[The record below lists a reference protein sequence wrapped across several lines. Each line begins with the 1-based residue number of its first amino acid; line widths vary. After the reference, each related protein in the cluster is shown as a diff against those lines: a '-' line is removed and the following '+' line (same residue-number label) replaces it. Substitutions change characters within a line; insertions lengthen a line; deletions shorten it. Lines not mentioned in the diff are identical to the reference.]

1 MDFKDTLE
9 YMYALLPMY
18 QRVGNVA
25 FKKDLTNTLRL
36 CQALGNPQNNF
47 KSIHIAGTNGKGS
60 SAHTIASVLQTAGY
74 KTGLYTSPHLKSFTE
89 RIRVDG
95 KEVEESFVCEFIPAI
110 TGLIEEIRPSF
121 FEVTVAMAFD
131 YFSRQKVD
139 VAVVEVGLGGRFDST
154 NIITPIV
161 SLITSIGYDHMDMLG
176 ETLPE
181 IAFEKAKKKK
191 PAEKALALKKAKE
204 KAAKEKAER
213 EQAAKEK
220 AAKEKAAKEKA
231 AKEKAAQEK
240 ARKEQLAQEEAAKAK
255 AAKEKAEREQAE
267 REKAAEEARQR
278 AAAEQALKER
288 FRREQMARLSNL
300 AGKAEDTGTAQKASG
315 PSATYAGKVVAAV
328 RPNIIFPGTV
338 AGNPSAEV
346 EVTTLPTG
354 EILGRKLVRSSG
366 DPDWDTAVLRAI
378 DRTQRLPR
386 DVDGRV
392 PSPMIIAFRPKD

>member
-1 MDFKDTLE
+1 MVLALGAH
-9 YMYALLPMY
+9 ALLF
-18 QRVGNVA
+18 VA
-25 FKKDLTNTLRL
+25 L
-36 CQALGNPQNNF
+36 AWG
-47 KSIHIAGTNGKGS
+47 IAWKHDATP
-60 SAHTIASVLQTAGY
+60 AS
-74 KTGLYTSPHLKSFTE
+74 F
-89 RIRVDG
+89 
-95 KEVEESFVCEFIPAI
+95 EVEVWSPEAVRAAPKAEPAPEPKPEPEPPKPEPEPPAPEPPPPPPPPPPPKAAPA
-110 TGLIEEIRPSF
+110 GPS
-121 FEVTVAMAFD
+121 EA
-131 YFSRQKVD
+131 
-139 VAVVEVGLGGRFDST
+139 
-154 NIITPIV
+154 
-161 SLITSIGYDHMDMLG
+161 
-176 ETLPE
+176 E
-181 IAFEKAKKKK
+181 IALEKAKKKK
-191 PAEKALALKKAKE
+191 AAEEALALKKAKE

-231 AKEKAAQEK
+231 
-240 ARKEQLAQEEAAKAK
+240 RKEQLAKEEAAKAK

-288 FRREQMARLSNL
+288 FRREQIARLSNL

-354 EILGRKLVRSSG
+354 EILGRKLIRSSG

>member
-1 MDFKDTLE
+1 MVLALGA
-9 YMYALLPMY
+9 YALLF
-18 QRVGNVA
+18 VA
-25 FKKDLTNTLRL
+25 L
-36 CQALGNPQNNF
+36 AWG
-47 KSIHIAGTNGKGS
+47 IAWKHDATP
-60 SAHTIASVLQTAGY
+60 AS
-74 KTGLYTSPHLKSFTE
+74 F
-89 RIRVDG
+89 
-95 KEVEESFVCEFIPAI
+95 EVEVWSPEAVRAAPKAEPAP
-110 TGLIEEIRPSF
+110 EPEP
-121 FEVTVAMAFD
+121 EPEPEPPKPEPEPEPPKPAPEPPPPPPPPPPKVAPAGPTE
-131 YFSRQKVD
+131 
-139 VAVVEVGLGGRFDST
+139 A
-154 NIITPIV
+154 
-161 SLITSIGYDHMDMLG
+161 
-176 ETLPE
+176 E
-181 IAFEKAKKKK
+181 IALEKAKKKK
-191 PAEKALALKKAKE
+191 AAEEALALKKAKE

-213 EQAAKEK
+213 EQ
-220 AAKEKAAKEKA
+220 AAKEKA

>member
-1 MDFKDTLE
+1 MVLALGAH
-9 YMYALLPMY
+9 ALLF
-18 QRVGNVA
+18 VA
-25 FKKDLTNTLRL
+25 L
-36 CQALGNPQNNF
+36 AWG
-47 KSIHIAGTNGKGS
+47 IAWKHDATP
-60 SAHTIASVLQTAGY
+60 AS
-74 KTGLYTSPHLKSFTE
+74 F
-89 RIRVDG
+89 
-95 KEVEESFVCEFIPAI
+95 EVEVWSPEAVRAAPKAEPAP
-110 TGLIEEIRPSF
+110 EPEP
-121 FEVTVAMAFD
+121 EPEPEPPKPEPEPEPPKPAPEPPPPPPPPPPKVAPAGPTE
-131 YFSRQKVD
+131 
-139 VAVVEVGLGGRFDST
+139 A
-154 NIITPIV
+154 
-161 SLITSIGYDHMDMLG
+161 
-176 ETLPE
+176 E
-181 IAFEKAKKKK
+181 IALEKAKKKK
-191 PAEKALALKKAKE
+191 AAEEALALKKAKE

-213 EQAAKEK
+213 EQ
-220 AAKEKAAKEKA
+220 AAKEKA

-346 EVTTLPTG
+346 EVTTLLTG

>member
-1 MDFKDTLE
+1 MVLALGAH
-9 YMYALLPMY
+9 ALLF
-18 QRVGNVA
+18 VA
-25 FKKDLTNTLRL
+25 L
-36 CQALGNPQNNF
+36 AWG
-47 KSIHIAGTNGKGS
+47 IAWKHDATP
-60 SAHTIASVLQTAGY
+60 AS
-74 KTGLYTSPHLKSFTE
+74 F
-89 RIRVDG
+89 
-95 KEVEESFVCEFIPAI
+95 EVEVWSPEAVRAAPKAEPPPEPEPEPKPEPEPPKPEPEPEPPAPEPPPPPPPPPPKAAPA
-110 TGLIEEIRPSF
+110 GPS
-121 FEVTVAMAFD
+121 EA
-131 YFSRQKVD
+131 
-139 VAVVEVGLGGRFDST
+139 
-154 NIITPIV
+154 
-161 SLITSIGYDHMDMLG
+161 
-176 ETLPE
+176 E
-181 IAFEKAKKKK
+181 IALEKAKKKK
-191 PAEKALALKKAKE
+191 AAEEALALKKAKE

-231 AKEKAAQEK
+231 
-240 ARKEQLAQEEAAKAK
+240 RKEQLAKEEAAKAK

-288 FRREQMARLSNL
+288 FRREQIARLSNL
-300 AGKAEDTGTAQKASG
+300 AGKVEDTGTAQKASG

-354 EILGRKLVRSSG
+354 EILGRKLIRSSG

>member
-1 MDFKDTLE
+1 MVLALGAH
-9 YMYALLPMY
+9 ALLF
-18 QRVGNVA
+18 VA
-25 FKKDLTNTLRL
+25 L
-36 CQALGNPQNNF
+36 AWG
-47 KSIHIAGTNGKGS
+47 IAWKHDATP
-60 SAHTIASVLQTAGY
+60 AS
-74 KTGLYTSPHLKSFTE
+74 F
-89 RIRVDG
+89 
-95 KEVEESFVCEFIPAI
+95 EVEVWSPEAVRAAPKAEPAPEPKPEPEPPKPEPEPPAPEPPPPPPPPPPPKAAPA
-110 TGLIEEIRPSF
+110 GPS
-121 FEVTVAMAFD
+121 EA
-131 YFSRQKVD
+131 
-139 VAVVEVGLGGRFDST
+139 
-154 NIITPIV
+154 
-161 SLITSIGYDHMDMLG
+161 
-176 ETLPE
+176 E
-181 IAFEKAKKKK
+181 IALEKAKKKK
-191 PAEKALALKKAKE
+191 AAEEALALKKAKE

-231 AKEKAAQEK
+231 
-240 ARKEQLAQEEAAKAK
+240 RKEQLAKEEAAKAK

-288 FRREQMARLSNL
+288 FRREQIARLSNL

-354 EILGRKLVRSSG
+354 EILGRKLIRSSG
-366 DPDWDTAVLRAI
+366 DPEWDTAVLRAI

>member
-1 MDFKDTLE
+1 MVLALGAH
-9 YMYALLPMY
+9 ALLF
-18 QRVGNVA
+18 VA
-25 FKKDLTNTLRL
+25 L
-36 CQALGNPQNNF
+36 AWG
-47 KSIHIAGTNGKGS
+47 IAWKHDATP
-60 SAHTIASVLQTAGY
+60 AS
-74 KTGLYTSPHLKSFTE
+74 F
-89 RIRVDG
+89 
-95 KEVEESFVCEFIPAI
+95 EVEVWSPEAVRAAPKAEPAP
-110 TGLIEEIRPSF
+110 EPEP
-121 FEVTVAMAFD
+121 EPPKPEPEPEPPKPAPEPPPPPPPPPPKVAPAGPTE
-131 YFSRQKVD
+131 
-139 VAVVEVGLGGRFDST
+139 A
-154 NIITPIV
+154 
-161 SLITSIGYDHMDMLG
+161 
-176 ETLPE
+176 E
-181 IAFEKAKKKK
+181 IALEKAKKKK
-191 PAEKALALKKAKE
+191 AAEEALALKKAKE

-213 EQAAKEK
+213 EQ
-220 AAKEKAAKEKA
+220 AAKEKA

>member
-1 MDFKDTLE
+1 MVLALGAH
-9 YMYALLPMY
+9 ALLF
-18 QRVGNVA
+18 VA
-25 FKKDLTNTLRL
+25 L
-36 CQALGNPQNNF
+36 AWG
-47 KSIHIAGTNGKGS
+47 IAWKHDATP
-60 SAHTIASVLQTAGY
+60 AS
-74 KTGLYTSPHLKSFTE
+74 F
-89 RIRVDG
+89 
-95 KEVEESFVCEFIPAI
+95 EVEVWSPEAVRAAPKAEPAPEPEPEPPKPEPEPEPPKPAPEPPPPPPPPPKAAPAGP
-110 TGLIEEIRPSF
+110 TE
-121 FEVTVAMAFD
+121 A
-131 YFSRQKVD
+131 
-139 VAVVEVGLGGRFDST
+139 
-154 NIITPIV
+154 
-161 SLITSIGYDHMDMLG
+161 
-176 ETLPE
+176 E
-181 IAFEKAKKKK
+181 IALEKAKKKK
-191 PAEKALALKKAKE
+191 AAEEALALKKAKE

-231 AKEKAAQEK
+231 AKEKA
-240 ARKEQLAQEEAAKAK
+240 RKEQLAKEEAAKAK

-288 FRREQMARLSNL
+288 FRREQMVRLSNL

-354 EILGRKLVRSSG
+354 EILGRKLIRSSG

>member
-1 MDFKDTLE
+1 MVLALGAH
-9 YMYALLPMY
+9 ALLF
-18 QRVGNVA
+18 VA
-25 FKKDLTNTLRL
+25 L
-36 CQALGNPQNNF
+36 AWG
-47 KSIHIAGTNGKGS
+47 IAWKHDATP
-60 SAHTIASVLQTAGY
+60 AS
-74 KTGLYTSPHLKSFTE
+74 F
-89 RIRVDG
+89 
-95 KEVEESFVCEFIPAI
+95 EVEVWSPEAVRAAPKAEPAPEPKPEPEPPKPEPEPPAPEPPPPPPPPPPPKAAPA
-110 TGLIEEIRPSF
+110 GPS
-121 FEVTVAMAFD
+121 EA
-131 YFSRQKVD
+131 
-139 VAVVEVGLGGRFDST
+139 
-154 NIITPIV
+154 
-161 SLITSIGYDHMDMLG
+161 
-176 ETLPE
+176 E
-181 IAFEKAKKKK
+181 IALEKAKKKK
-191 PAEKALALKKAKE
+191 AAEEALALKKAKE

-231 AKEKAAQEK
+231 
-240 ARKEQLAQEEAAKAK
+240 RKEQLAKEEAAKAK

-288 FRREQMARLSNL
+288 FRREQIARFSNL

-354 EILGRKLVRSSG
+354 EILGRKLIRSSG

>member
-1 MDFKDTLE
+1 MVLALGAH
-9 YMYALLPMY
+9 ALLF
-18 QRVGNVA
+18 VA
-25 FKKDLTNTLRL
+25 L
-36 CQALGNPQNNF
+36 AWG
-47 KSIHIAGTNGKGS
+47 IAWKHDATP
-60 SAHTIASVLQTAGY
+60 AS
-74 KTGLYTSPHLKSFTE
+74 F
-89 RIRVDG
+89 
-95 KEVEESFVCEFIPAI
+95 EVEVWSPEAVRAAPKAEPAP
-110 TGLIEEIRPSF
+110 EPDPEP
-121 FEVTVAMAFD
+121 EPPKPEPEPEPPKPAPEPPPPPPPPPPKVAPAGPTE
-131 YFSRQKVD
+131 
-139 VAVVEVGLGGRFDST
+139 A
-154 NIITPIV
+154 
-161 SLITSIGYDHMDMLG
+161 
-176 ETLPE
+176 E
-181 IAFEKAKKKK
+181 IALEKPKKKK
-191 PAEKALALKKAKE
+191 AAEEALALKKAKE

-213 EQAAKEK
+213 EQ
-220 AAKEKAAKEKA
+220 AAKEKA

>member
-1 MDFKDTLE
+1 MVLALGAH
-9 YMYALLPMY
+9 ALLF
-18 QRVGNVA
+18 VA
-25 FKKDLTNTLRL
+25 L
-36 CQALGNPQNNF
+36 AWG
-47 KSIHIAGTNGKGS
+47 IAWKHDATP
-60 SAHTIASVLQTAGY
+60 AS
-74 KTGLYTSPHLKSFTE
+74 F
-89 RIRVDG
+89 
-95 KEVEESFVCEFIPAI
+95 EVEVWSPEAVRAAPKAEPAPEPEPEPKPEPEPPKPEPEPEPPAPEPPPPPPPPPPPKAAPA
-110 TGLIEEIRPSF
+110 GPS
-121 FEVTVAMAFD
+121 EA
-131 YFSRQKVD
+131 
-139 VAVVEVGLGGRFDST
+139 
-154 NIITPIV
+154 
-161 SLITSIGYDHMDMLG
+161 
-176 ETLPE
+176 E
-181 IAFEKAKKKK
+181 IALEKAKKKK
-191 PAEKALALKKAKE
+191 AAEEALALKKAKE

-231 AKEKAAQEK
+231 
-240 ARKEQLAQEEAAKAK
+240 RKEQLAKEEAAKAK

-288 FRREQMARLSNL
+288 FRREQIARLSNL
-300 AGKAEDTGTAQKASG
+300 AGKVEDTGTAQKASG

-354 EILGRKLVRSSG
+354 EILGRKLIRSSG
-366 DPDWDTAVLRAI
+366 DPEWDTAVLRAI

>member
-1 MDFKDTLE
+1 MRSERAPNAFPQEPAPWTVPMVLALGAH
-9 YMYALLPMY
+9 ALLF
-18 QRVGNVA
+18 VA
-25 FKKDLTNTLRL
+25 L
-36 CQALGNPQNNF
+36 AWG
-47 KSIHIAGTNGKGS
+47 IAWKHDATP
-60 SAHTIASVLQTAGY
+60 AS
-74 KTGLYTSPHLKSFTE
+74 F
-89 RIRVDG
+89 
-95 KEVEESFVCEFIPAI
+95 EVEVWSPEAVRAAPKAEPAPEPEPEPEPPKPEPEPEP
-110 TGLIEEIRPSF
+110 LKPAPEPPPPPPPPPPPSPPKAAPAGPT
-121 FEVTVAMAFD
+121 EA
-131 YFSRQKVD
+131 
-139 VAVVEVGLGGRFDST
+139 
-154 NIITPIV
+154 
-161 SLITSIGYDHMDMLG
+161 
-176 ETLPE
+176 E
-181 IAFEKAKKKK
+181 IALEKAKKKK
-191 PAEKALALKKAKE
+191 AAEEALALKKAKE

-231 AKEKAAQEK
+231 AKEKA
-240 ARKEQLAQEEAAKAK
+240 RKEQLAKEEAAKAK